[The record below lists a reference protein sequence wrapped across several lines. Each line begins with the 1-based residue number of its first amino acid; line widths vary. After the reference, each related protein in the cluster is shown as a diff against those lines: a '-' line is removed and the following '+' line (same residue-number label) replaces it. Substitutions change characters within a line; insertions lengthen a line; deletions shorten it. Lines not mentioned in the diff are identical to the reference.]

1 MEKQLLP
8 NAGLSLVASLPLPA
22 ERIRQISKEPG
33 GGGASRVSWEAS
45 LMSET
50 RGIGPQPGESCHD
63 LG

>member
-1 MEKQLLP
+1 M
-8 NAGLSLVASLPLPA
+8 ASLPLPA